1 MIRDA
6 SCHDAVFGKDIRGV
20 LAAAERFQFVPSV
33 RGEDR
38 CIRRPAVKLLQSR
51 DSQVGFVRMMNGG
64 DVELELIRKLCQIV
78 VVDGLVRMRV
88 AVE

>member
-1 MIRDA
+1 
-6 SCHDAVFGKDIRGV
+6 
-20 LAAAERFQFVPSV
+20 
-33 RGEDR
+33 
-38 CIRRPAVKLLQSR
+38 
-51 DSQVGFVRMMNGG
+51 MMNGG